1 MTSFSII
8 AHFARF
14 NQRFAALIRPGRA
27 TMRPNLHQLAQHRP
41 QLPRFVR
48 ESGVA
53 RRYLHLLGPLAWDQ
67 FPERPL
73 SAKWGTAPVP
83 YAPFAAA
90 CLVKLDQHLVYMS
103 QLRQYLVDH
112 PALVWVLGF
121 PLVPSP
127 HFSWGFDVEATLP
140 THRHLTRMLRDMP
153 NTMGQFLLDSSVALV
168 QAELAEV
175 GIKLGETI
183 SLDTK
188 HILAWVTENNPKAY
202 VSQHDRLDKTRQPKG
217 DLDCKLGCKKKRN
230 QPPPDPG
237 EPPPTPTKNPVRP
250 TNFSSSDVY
259 YWGYA
264 SGVVATKVP
273 GWVEV
278 ALAELTQTFDR
289 DDLTYF
295 FPLMTQVERRLGR
308 KPASGAFDAAFD
320 AFYVYDYFHQA
331 GGFAAVPLV
340 ARGGFKDRSFNA
352 AGLPLCQASFPM
364 PLKSTYWSK
373 TSLLEHECG
382 RYGCPLL
389 FPQPTGQTCP
399 IDHKNWPK
407 GGCITTMPTA
417 TGARIRYQLDRHSA
431 AYKHVY
437 KQRTANERIN
447 SQAEALGIERPK
459 LRNQQAIANQNT
471 LIYVLINLRALRR
484 VRQLKAKRSDPARSN
499 GSQP

>member
-27 TMRPNLHQLAQHRP
+27 TMRPNLHQLAQHRQ

-53 RRYLHLLGPLAWDQ
+53 MRYLQLLGPLAWDQ

-73 SAKWGTAPVP
+73 LAKWGTAPVP

-127 HFSWGFDVEATLP
+127 HVSWGFDVEATLP
-140 THRHLTRMLRDMP
+140 THRHLTRMLREMP
-153 NTMGQFLLDSSVALV
+153 NAGGQFLLDSSIALL
-168 QAELAEV
+168 QAELATL
-175 GIKLGETI
+175 GIRLGEAI

-188 HILAWVTENNPKAY
+188 HVLAWVSENNPKAY
-202 VSQHDRLDKTRQPKG
+202 VSEHDRLDKTRQPKG
-217 DLDCKLGCKKKRN
+217 DPDCKLGCKRKRN
-230 QPPPDPG
+230 QPPPEEQGQPM
-237 EPPPTPTKNPVRP
+237 TPTKNPRRP
-250 TNFSSSDVY
+250 TNFSAHDQY

-264 SGVVATKVP
+264 SGVVTTKVP
-273 GWVEV
+273 GWGEF

-295 FPLMTQVERRLGR
+295 FPLMAQVERRLGR
-308 KPASGAFDAAFD
+308 KPRFGAFDAAFD

-331 GGFAAVPLV
+331 GGFAAVPFV
-340 ARGGFKDRSFNA
+340 GRGGFKSRSFNE
-352 AGLPLCQASFPM
+352 AGLPLCQAGFPM
-364 PLKSTYWSK
+364 PLKATYWSK
-373 TSLLEHECG
+373 TALVEHECG

-389 FPQPTGQTCP
+389 FPQPTGQSCP
-399 IDHKNWPK
+399 IEHKNWPK
-407 GGCITTMPTA
+407 GGCTTTMPTA
-417 TGARIRYQLDRHSA
+417 TGARIRHQLDRHSE
-431 AYKHVY
+431 AYHLVY
-437 KQRTANERIN
+437 KQRTASERIN
-447 SQAEALGIERPK
+447 SQAEALGIERPR
-459 LRNQQAIANQNT
+459 LRNHQAIANHNT
-471 LIYVLINLRALRR
+471 LIYVLINLRALHR
-484 VRQLKAKRSDPARSN
+484 VRQQKAIRPAPAQSDASL
-499 GSQP
+499 S